1 MSSFPG
7 CAPPFLAGTMA
18 ATFSRTWMRSLCLL
32 AILSGGVFLS
42 SLPAQAGSKPPDPQR
57 VSVAQ
62 LEQTLAASHAES
74 DADLAQQLSTLELTE
89 RLSTPR
95 LASLSS
101 AVPGEKSGRALMLLA
116 DRSAFL
122 DPPAGEIPP
131 APTPEGAATRQM
143 LVHIVNYV
151 NTTLRQLPNLIASR
165 EITSFEDRPAE
176 DVLDANGVVSF
187 SYEPLHYV
195 GKSVND
201 VTFRDRK
208 EFVEDASRKDKHGQ
222 FGGLVT
228 RGEFGPILSTV
239 VGDALKGKIVW
250 GRWERAASGNVAVFR
265 YTVPEDKSNYRV
277 QFCCVPG
284 GQDESSG
291 QTEMRIFDAQASYHG
306 EITFNPNDGSILR
319 MTLQADMPSTS
330 LVPSAGIAIDY
341 GTVEIAGR
349 QVLCPTRSV
358 STLEAHI
365 EQQRGM
371 ASQAI
376 YHGATKSFLN
386 DIVFDH
392 YRRFGSESRILTGS
406 N

>member
-1 MSSFPG
+1 
-7 CAPPFLAGTMA
+7 
-18 ATFSRTWMRSLCLL
+18 MRRLSLL
-32 AILSGGVFLS
+32 AVLSAGVFLTS
-42 SLPAQAGSKPPDPQR
+42 FPAQGGSKPAVKG

-62 LEQTLAASHAES
+62 LEETLGASHAEG
-74 DADLAQQLSTLELTE
+74 DGDLAQRLSTLELTE
-89 RLSTPR
+89 RMSTSQLARLSMA
-95 LASLSS
+95 L
-101 AVPGEKSGRALMLLA
+101 PGEKSRLALMLLA

-131 APTPEGAATRQM
+131 DPTPDAGTTRQM

-176 DVLDANGVVSF
+176 DVLDANGVVGF

-208 EFVEDASRKDKHGQ
+208 EFVEDAPRKDRHGQ
-222 FGGLVT
+222 VGGLVT
-228 RGEFGPILSTV
+228 KGEFGPILSIV

-291 QTEMRIFDAQASYHG
+291 QTQMRIFDAQASYHG

-319 MTLQADMPSTS
+319 MTLQADMPSTG

-341 GTVEIAGR
+341 GMVEIAGR
-349 QVLCPTRSV
+349 QVICPTRSV
-358 STLEAHI
+358 SSLQAHTA
-365 EQQRGM
+365 QQQGM

-376 YHGATKSFLN
+376 YHGATKTFLN

-392 YRRFGSESRILTGS
+392 YRRFGSESRILTGA